1 MSHAANQLSKTDWLK
16 SGGDGGGGK
25 GVTRSRRVDVDDD
38 ARFTLGRV
46 NEFYASR
53 RVTMLV
59 LLLQHV

>member
-16 SGGDGGGGK
+16 SGGDGGDGK

-46 NEFYASR
+46 NEFMR
-53 RVTMLV
+53 LGVWRC
-59 LLLQHV
+59 